1 MLMPASFWVTLQLEL
16 LDLSVLPSAV
26 QTFETGSKKAAAD
39 DAAGTAAGTLV
50 RAAFF
55 FAGSSFAA
63 ASTSEV
69 TAFGTSGA

>member
-1 MLMPASFWVTLQLEL
+1 MPASFWVTLQLAFG
-16 LDLSVLPSAV
+16 SFCTAFGGA
-26 QTFETGSKKAAAD
+26 TFDTGSKKAAAD